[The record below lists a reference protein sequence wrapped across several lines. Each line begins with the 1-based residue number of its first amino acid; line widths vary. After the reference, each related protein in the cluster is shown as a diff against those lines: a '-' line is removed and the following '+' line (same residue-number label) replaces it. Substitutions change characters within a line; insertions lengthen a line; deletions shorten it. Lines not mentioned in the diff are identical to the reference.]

1 VKEEGPILIARENK
15 LARGNVGKNE
25 KDFKN
30 RNVVDCQK
38 ARKSLSRKFTQ

>member
-1 VKEEGPILIARENK
+1 VKEEGQVLIARENK
-15 LARGNVGKNE
+15 LSRGNVGNNE